1 MDRLPPLTAVRA
13 FEAAGRHENFS
24 RAAEEL
30 GMSQAAIS
38 YQIKQLEDRV
48 GKPLFVR
55 EKGRARLS
63 DVGRRLLPALSGAF
77 AAMTDAFAAVR
88 SEEEDVLAINASV
101 SLGASWLSTRI
112 GRFQLRHPDIAVR
125 MSLSNEVI
133 DFATSNYDAA
143 IRGGAGRWE
152 GLRSEFLFR
161 QHYSPICA
169 PDFLERH
176 RITRPEDLLAVERFA
191 PNDPWWAAW
200 FAAAGVGT
208 PPPPSRRG
216 FMFDN
221 QLQEGSAAREG
232 FGIAL
237 MTPLIWR
244 EDLAAGRL
252 VQPFA
257 TMFLPGT
264 GHWLV
269 HPEQRVGVRKLERF
283 REWLRDEVMRDRDFL
298 SPEVWEPF

>member
-1 MDRLPPLTAVRA
+1 MDRLPPLTAIRA

-30 GMSQAAIS
+30 GMTQAAVS
-38 YQIKQLEDRV
+38 YQIRQLEDRV

-55 EKGRARLS
+55 EKGRVHLS
-63 DVGRRLLPALSGAF
+63 DAGRRLLPALSSAF
-77 AAMTDAFAAVR
+77 VSMVDAFAAIR
-88 SEEEDVLAINASV
+88 SEDEDVLAINASV

-125 MSLSNEVI
+125 MSLANEVI
-133 DFATSNYDAA
+133 DFAASNYDVA
-143 IRGGAGRWE
+143 IRGGVGPWE

-161 QHYSPICA
+161 QHYSPICS
-169 PDFLERH
+169 PEFLQRH
-176 RITRPEDLLAVERFA
+176 NIRKPEDLLAVERFS
-191 PNDPWWAAW
+191 PNDPWWNAW
-200 FAAAGVGT
+200 FAAAGVGQSAV
-208 PPPPSRRG
+208 PSRRG
-216 FMFDN
+216 FLFDN

-244 EDLAAGRL
+244 EDLEAGRL
-252 VQPFA
+252 VQPFE

-264 GHWLV
+264 AHWMV
-269 HPEQRVGVRKLERF
+269 HPETRVGVRKIERL
-283 REWLRDEVMRDRDFL
+283 REWLCDEIAADRGFL
-298 SPEVWEPF
+298 PAEVWEPL